1 MPPVL
6 TDQKTTTAVDY
17 SFGNW
22 IKRRRKALDMTQQE
36 LAQKVQCSVSLIFK
50 MESDERRPS
59 RQIAELLAEHLEIP
73 PDQRAVFLKVARQE
87 KAIDGLRSISSLPE
101 SRLDSVPTQ
110 LKTNLPIPLTS
121 IIGREHELRAIL
133 QQFRDPQCR
142 LLTLTG
148 PGGVGKT
155 RLALEIAHQPNETFK
170 NGVCFVSLVGTSA
183 PEFIVPAMA
192 DALGFVFSGATELK
206 TQLFNYLKEQQLLL
220 VLDNLE
226 HLLDGIEVLDELLE
240 YAPSIKLL
248 TTSREPL
255 NLRAE
260 WKFEVQGLPISTH
273 IELNNLESNSAA
285 ALFIQRAKQANAN
298 FVFSSESLPA
308 ITRICQL
315 VEGLPLGLELAATW
329 VRMMS
334 LKEIAREIERSVD
347 FLSTTARD
355 APQRHRSIRA
365 VFDYSW
371 NLLSTEERQTIRRL
385 SVFRSGFTREA
396 AEKVASA
403 TVPLLSALVD
413 KSLVRHNE
421 TGRYDLHE
429 LLRQYVNTQ
438 LQAEAQEEQDVR
450 RLHAEYYLFLL
461 EANKQKLQ
469 SHQQRDALA
478 RLIPET
484 DNIRA
489 AWDEAISYRRLDLM
503 RHAAWTLWY
512 MYELRTYFRE
522 GEALIKR
529 GVDTARKSLAE
540 LGAKTTS
547 QERTNVL
554 GALGSLLAHQ
564 AFFCFRLGR
573 NGEAQELY
581 KESITVSRNL
591 DEESTLAFALGQYGI
606 LRSLQGAYEEAI
618 INVREAIELSHAV
631 DDRWQLA
638 LYTTFLGMVIDDQG
652 DYTEA
657 HRLFTEALQI
667 CRSLGD
673 PRLISLTAGYL
684 VQTAHTLGRLTEIP
698 DLLREELQAAAETN
712 DRFGIALAGVRMA
725 LAAQSHGN
733 DVDAHR
739 MLIESINH
747 FRDAGDAWFLSHSL
761 NFEGKLAL
769 AAGNRVEA
777 QESFTEAGR
786 VAFAT
791 QAFPVL
797 LDALLGLA
805 ILDAE
810 KDHVERALESVLHV
824 LANPSSNQGTKK
836 RAQQLQLELE
846 SHLTP
851 KQIQAVKLRAQSLT
865 LDAIVQ
871 ELRII

>member
-1 MPPVL
+1 MPSVL
-6 TDQKTTTAVDY
+6 TDQKTKIAVDY

-36 LAQKVQCSVSLIFK
+36 LAQKVRCSVSLIFK

-73 PDQRAVFLKVARQE
+73 SDQRAVFLKVARQE
-87 KAIDGLRSISSLPE
+87 KSTDRLQSISPLPE
-101 SRLDSVPTQ
+101 TRLDPAPTQ
-110 LKTNLPIPLTS
+110 LKPSPPVPLTS
-121 IIGREHELRAIL
+121 IIGREHELRAIVQQL
-133 QQFRDPQCR
+133 QNPLCR

-155 RLALEIAHQPNETFK
+155 RLALEVAHQPNETFK

-183 PEFIVPAMA
+183 PEFIVPAIA
-192 DALGFVFSGATELK
+192 DALGFVFSGATELN
-206 TQLFNYLKEQQLLL
+206 TQLFNYLKEHQILLI
-220 VLDNLE
+220 LDNLE
-226 HLLDGIEVLDELLE
+226 HLLDGIELLDELLE
-240 YAPSIKLL
+240 YAPGIKLL

-260 WKFEVQGLPISTH
+260 WKFEVQGLPVPAH

-285 ALFIQRAKQANAN
+285 ALFVQRAKQANTN
-298 FVFSSESLPA
+298 FAFSSESLPA

-315 VEGLPLGLELAATW
+315 VDGLPLGLELAATW
-329 VRMMS
+329 VRAMS
-334 LKEIAREIERSVD
+334 LKEIAREIESSID
-347 FLSTTARD
+347 FLATTARD

-371 NLLSTEERQTIRRL
+371 NLLSTEERRAIGRL

-396 AEKVASA
+396 AEKVARA
-403 TVPLLSALVD
+403 TVPLLSTLVD
-413 KSLVRHNE
+413 KSLVRHSE

-438 LQAEAQEEQDVR
+438 LRAEAQEEQEVR
-450 RLHAEYYLFLL
+450 RLHAEYYLLLL
-461 EANKQKLQ
+461 ETHKSKLQ

-478 RLIPET
+478 MLIPET

-489 AWDEAISYRRLDLM
+489 AWGEALSNRRLDLI

-529 GVDTARKSLAE
+529 GVDTTRKSLAQ
-540 LGAKTTS
+540 LGSKTS
-547 QERTNVL
+547 GPERTAL
-554 GALGSLLAHQ
+554 LSALGTLLAHQ

-573 NGEAQELY
+573 NLEAQELY
-581 KESITVSRNL
+581 QESIAVLRTL
-591 DEESTLAFALGQYGI
+591 DEASTLAFALGQYGI
-606 LRSLQGAYEEAI
+606 LRSLQGAYEDAVI
-618 INVREAIELSHAV
+618 KVREAIELSRAV
-631 DDRWQLA
+631 EDRWQLA
-638 LYTTFLGMVIDDQG
+638 LYTTFLGMTIDDQG
-652 DYTEA
+652 DYPEA
-657 HRLFTEALQI
+657 YRLFTESLQI

-673 PRLISLTAGYL
+673 PRLISLAAGYL
-684 VQTAHTLGRLTEIP
+684 AQTAYTLGRLTELP

-725 LAAQSHGN
+725 LAAQSRGN
-733 DVDAHR
+733 AADAHR

-747 FRDAGDAWFLSHSL
+747 FREAGDAWFLSHSL
-761 NFEGKLAL
+761 NFEGQLAL

-810 KDHVERALESVLHV
+810 NDHVERALESVLHV

-836 RAQQLQLELE
+836 RAKRLQLELE
-846 SHLTP
+846 AQLTLQ
-851 KQIQAVKLRAQSLT
+851 QIQSVKLRAQSKT

-871 ELRII
+871 GLQII

>member
-6 TDQKTTTAVDY
+6 TDQKTKTAMDY

-36 LAQKVQCSVSLIFK
+36 LAQKVGCSVSLIFK

-73 PDQRAVFLKVARQE
+73 ADQRAVFLKVARQE
-87 KAIDGLRSISSLPE
+87 KATDGLQSISPLSEPE
-101 SRLDSVPTQ
+101 LDSAPTQ
-110 LKTNLPIPLTS
+110 LKANLPIPLTS
-121 IIGREHELRAIL
+121 IIGREHELRAIIQQL
-133 QQFRDPQCR
+133 QDPRCR
-142 LLTLTG
+142 LLTLIG

-155 RLALEIAHQPNETFK
+155 RLALEVAHQPNETFK

-183 PEFIVPAMA
+183 PEFIVPAIA
-192 DALGFVFSGATELK
+192 DALGFVFSGATELT
-206 TQLFNYLKEQQLLL
+206 TQLFNYLKEHQFLL

-226 HLLDGIEVLDELLE
+226 HLLDGIELLDELLE
-240 YAPSIKLL
+240 HAPGVKLL

-260 WKFEVQGLPISTH
+260 WKFEVQGLPVSTH

-298 FVFSSESLPA
+298 FAFSSESLPT

-315 VEGLPLGLELAATW
+315 VDGLPLGLELAATW

-347 FLSTTARD
+347 FLATTARD

-371 NLLSTEERQTIRRL
+371 GLLSAEERRTMMRL

-396 AEKVASA
+396 AEKVAGA
-403 TVPLLSALVD
+403 TLPLLSALVD
-413 KSLVRHNE
+413 KSLVRRSE

-450 RLHAEYYLFLL
+450 RLHAEYYLSLL
-461 EANKQKLQ
+461 EAHKQKLQ
-469 SHQQRDALA
+469 SHHQQAALA
-478 RLIPET
+478 ILTPET

-489 AWDEAISYRRLDLM
+489 GWDEAISHRRLDLI

-522 GEALIKR
+522 GESLIKR

-540 LGAKTTS
+540 VRSKTS
-547 QERTNVL
+547 SKERTVVL
-554 GALGSLLAHQ
+554 SALGTLLAHQ

-573 NGEAQELY
+573 NIEAQGLY
-581 KESITVSRNL
+581 QESIAVLRDL
-591 DEESTLAFALGQYGI
+591 DEASTLAFALGQYGI
-606 LRSLQGAYEEAI
+606 LRSLQGANEDAVI
-618 INVREAIELSHAV
+618 KVREAIELSHAV

-638 LYTTFLGMVIDDQG
+638 LYTTFLAMAIDDQG
-652 DYTEA
+652 DYPEA
-657 HRLFTEALQI
+657 YRLFTEALQI
-667 CRSLGD
+667 CRLLGD

-684 VQTAHTLGRLTEIP
+684 AQTAHTLGRLNEIP

-725 LAAQSHGN
+725 LATQSRGN
-733 DVDAHR
+733 VVDAHR

-747 FRDAGDAWFLSHSL
+747 FRDAGDAWFLSHAL

-769 AAGNRVEA
+769 AAGNHAEA
-777 QESFTEAGR
+777 QESFKEAGR

-791 QAFPVL
+791 QAIPIL

-805 ILDAE
+805 VLDTE
-810 KDHVERALESVLHV
+810 KGHVERALESVLHV
-824 LANPSSNQGTKK
+824 LTNPSSTQGTKK
-836 RAQQLQLELE
+836 RAQQLQSELE
-846 SHLTP
+846 TKLTP
-851 KQIQAVKLRAQSLT
+851 QQIQAVKLRAQSIT
-865 LDAIVQ
+865 LDAIAQ